1 MLSCTRIPLSR
12 MSCAAACSTAIP
24 ALVSYSIKDLVHPQ
38 VSGLRYSVN
47 TTYFLARNSGI
58 GDVLDMNTIRRQ
70 KRNRRGSIFDGYG
83 LHSASASLQRSVLC
97 CQHLQQSELHTIVS
111 PLPTIC
117 RPLGRDC
124 TVPAMTQL
132 HFHGCTCVAYSV
144 LPYAHMLVSS
154 ASGLNYQAKYRSL
167 VAVDA
172 SLIC

>member
-1 MLSCTRIPLSR
+1 MQYSYTSSGIILNKRLSASP
-12 MSCAAACSTAIP
+12 
-24 ALVSYSIKDLVHPQ
+24 
-38 VSGLRYSVN
+38 GLRTSLQCKHN
-47 TTYFLARNSGI
+47 IFLARNSGI

-111 PLPTIC
+111 PLATIC
-117 RPLGRDC
+117 RPLGRVC